1 MKFETVRIYFLSE
14 FTVCCHVANMA
25 TWRNDF
31 SSVIPRI
38 LIYTEEPSDTSN
50 TEVSVTVESNHKP
63 IVFFQLQDN
72 FGSDVAPQ
80 SNRLADR
87 LRFLRNARTKRAA
100 DRLPEEERET
110 VAETEGS

>member
-1 MKFETVRIYFLSE
+1 M
-14 FTVCCHVANMA
+14 
-25 TWRNDF
+25 
-31 SSVIPRI
+31 
-38 LIYTEEPSDTSN
+38 
-50 TEVSVTVESNHKP
+50 
-63 IVFFQLQDN
+63 VFFQLQDN

-110 VAETEGS
+110 VAETEGA